1 MLLLR
6 TYFRLE
12 KMQRCRHLES
22 EASEKATSLIKI
34 PITLEIPIGP
44 QHPAI
49 HEPVLLKVYADGEE
63 VVGVDIGTGYNH
75 RGVEKLLE
83 NNTFYKDKFIASRI
97 CGICN
102 TVHENCF
109 VRAVEYISGMEPSTR
124 AKYLRVLVMELER
137 LHSHMII
144 NAIMAEIIG
153 FDTLFMYIMRDR
165 ELVMKAKEIVSGGRV
180 LAEFHMFGGVR
191 RDIDDV
197 KKEKIL
203 DILKKLEPRLKYY
216 RRLFEEDPTITKR
229 LMEIGVLKP
238 RDVVS
243 HGMLGPILRGSGV
256 KSDARAEDRY
266 DAYNEVPF
274 NVIVRGEGDSLA
286 RMLVRWDEALE
297 SLEMCKYILE
307 HLPNGSAV
315 VDERKL
321 PRVFPAGESFARVEA
336 PRGELTYYIQHI
348 GGNKPYRVKV
358 RTPSFNNIINSGF
371 SYLRH
376 SIADVPVI
384 LVSYD
389 PCISCMERAIVV
401 DLKNGT
407 EKKVTLRDIAMG
419 KVKLG

>member
-1 MLLLR
+1 MER
-6 TYFRLE
+6 
-12 KMQRCRHLES
+12 
-22 EASEKATSLIKI
+22 ATSLIKI
-34 PITLEIPIGP
+34 PVTLEIPIGP

-49 HEPVLLKVYADGEE
+49 HEPILIKVYADGEE
-63 VVGVDIGTGYNH
+63 VVGVEIGTGYNH

-83 NNTFYKDKFIASRI
+83 NNTFYKDKFIVSRI

-109 VRAVEYISGMEPSTR
+109 VRAVEYLAEIKPSPR
-124 AKYLRVLVMELER
+124 AEYLRVLVMELER
-137 LHSHMII
+137 IHSHMLI

-165 ELVMKAKEIVSGGRV
+165 ELIMKAKEIVSGGRV
-180 LAEFHMFGGVR
+180 LADFHMFGGVR
-191 RDIDDV
+191 RDIDEV
-197 KKEKIL
+197 KRDKLIE
-203 DILKKLEPRLKYY
+203 ILKKVEPRLKYY
-216 RRLFEEDPTITKR
+216 RKLFENDPTISKR
-229 LMEIGVLKP
+229 LTEIGVLKT

-243 HGMLGPILRGSGV
+243 HGMVGPILRGSGV
-256 KSDARAEDRY
+256 RSDTRAEDRY
-266 DAYNEVPF
+266 DAYDEIKF
-274 NVIVRGEGDSLA
+274 NVIVRSEGDSLA

-307 HLPNGSAV
+307 HLPSGPAI

-321 PRVFPAGESFARVEA
+321 PRTFPAGESFTRVEA
-336 PRGELTYYIQHI
+336 PRGELTYYIQHT
-348 GGNKPYRVKV
+348 GGSKPYRVKV

-401 DLKNGT
+401 NLRDGV
-407 EKKVTLRDIAMG
+407 EKKVTLKEIAMG
-419 KVKLG
+419 KVKL